1 MRCLYLNLLKEEEE
15 DEEEKE
21 KEEDSSVWGKA
32 GQSSWGLGPELRA
45 VQGTSVSGEEV
56 HWGGGHAS

>member
-1 MRCLYLNLLKEEEE
+1 MRCLYLNLLKEEE
-15 DEEEKE
+15 
-21 KEEDSSVWGKA
+21 EEDSSVWGKA